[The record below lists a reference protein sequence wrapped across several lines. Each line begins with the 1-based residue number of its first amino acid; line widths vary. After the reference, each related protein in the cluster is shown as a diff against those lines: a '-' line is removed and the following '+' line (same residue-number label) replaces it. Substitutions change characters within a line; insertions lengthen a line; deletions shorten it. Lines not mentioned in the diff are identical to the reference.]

1 LYPSIYLGEQCIVF
15 ADTDIGSRMKCGA
28 TLAND
33 DIARQDLFA
42 GVTLDTEPLSLG
54 IPTIAR
60 AATCFFMCHKKFS
73 LYY

>member
-1 LYPSIYLGEQCIVF
+1 
-15 ADTDIGSRMKCGA
+15 
-28 TLAND
+28 
-33 DIARQDLFA
+33 
-42 GVTLDTEPLSLG
+42 LSLG